1 MRQPCELFVV
11 DRLLPTLRGEVARIL
26 RDRGMSEE
34 VVASRLGVTQATI
47 SHYARDRRGDDG
59 LRDGLPDM
67 GTFAEFVATELE
79 GGVEGSARIAL
90 LCGACGALRSR
101 RPPDAEEL
109 RSDAAAVPPSWELSR
124 EWRSFAPG
132 GWDGQ
137 PCELVASRL
146 LPFLRRRTAALLRTG
161 HGMTQDAIAD
171 CLQVSQALVS
181 RYLREGGAEDLADRF
196 PEIDARASLL
206 ADFLASGMPPPSSVA
221 AVCAL
226 CNVAWTRNS
235 ACQCVRVYPSLKPL
249 AMLEAPAG
257 R

>member
-11 DRLLPTLRGEVARIL
+11 DRLLPTLRGEVARTL
-26 RDRGMSEE
+26 RDQGMSEDE
-34 VVASRLGVTQATI
+34 VATRLGVTQATI
-47 SHYARDRRGDDG
+47 SHYMRERRGDEG

-67 GTFAEFVATELE
+67 GAYAELVASEIVGNMT
-79 GGVEGSARIAL
+79 GSSRTAL

-101 RPPDAEEL
+101 RPPDGEEL
-109 RSDAAAVPPSWELSR
+109 RRDAAAVPASWELA
-124 EWRSFAPG
+124 EGWRSFAPE

-146 LPFLRRRTAALLRTG
+146 LPFLRRRTAALLRAR

-171 CLQVSQALVS
+171 RLQVSQALVS
-181 RYLREGGAEDLADRF
+181 RYLREMASEDWAGRF

-206 ADFLASGMPPPSSVA
+206 ADFLASGMLPPSSVA

-226 CNVAWTRNS
+226 CSVAWTRDS
-235 ACQCVRVYPSLKPL
+235 GCQCVRVYPSLKPL
-249 AMLEAPAG
+249 AMLEAPQG